1 MSDSVEDRDGS
12 GPDPADVI
20 VVGGRC
26 AGAPVAMLL
35 ARAGLRVRLLERARQ
50 LGDVVSGHMIK
61 SPGTA
66 RLREWGLLGEL
77 LGVPTP
83 AITERTLWVD
93 GEPHPAPPLPA
104 AQAALAPRRSVLDR
118 LLLAAARDA
127 GADVRLGVAV
137 RGVLRRGRARDRRP
151 DQLRRPQGAAGHRR
165 RRAPFRGRPGGR
177 CRLHLA
183 AAARDLRVL
192 HLLGG
197 RGGRRHSRLARTRPV
212 HGPVSHQRPP
222 GTHVL
227 PGPRRRV
234 RRRAARPRRALPA
247 RPARPSAAA
256 PAPAGWGDH
265 RAHPWHRR
273 PAELLPAF
281 GRARVGPRGR
291 CRAPQG
297 PAIAR
302 GIADAFRDAA
312 VLAETVTRHWDDE
325 LDAALTAYERL
336 RDRDARPLAEIN
348 LTIAALDQPGPVLA
362 EHWRTAA
369 ALEQQLAS

>member
-1 MSDSVEDRDGS
+1 MSDSGEDRDGS

-83 AITERTLWVD
+83 AITESTLWVD

-118 LLLAAARDA
+118 LLLTAARDA
-127 GADVRLGVAV
+127 GTDVRLGVTV
-137 RGVLRRGRARDRRP
+137 RGVLRRGE
-151 DQLRRPQGAAGHRR
+151 
-165 RRAPFRGRPGGR
+165 
-177 CRLHLA
+177 
-183 AAARDLRVL
+183 RVT
-192 HLLGG
+192 GVQT
-197 RGGRRHSRLARTRPV
+197 S
-212 HGPVSHQRPP
+212 S
-222 GTHVL
+222 
-227 PGPRRRV
+227 
-234 RRRAARPRRALPA
+234 
-247 RPARPSAAA
+247 
-256 PAPAGWGDH
+256 GDH
-265 RAHPWHRR
+265 RARLVIGADGRHSAVARAVGADYTCLRPPATYAYYTYWTGAEVDGIHAWLEPGLFAGLFPTNDRQVLMFYQAPAAGFADARHAPGERYRR
-273 PAELLPAF
+273 VLHDRPPLRRLLRGGEITERIRGCGDLPSFFRRSA
-281 GRARVGPRGR
+281 GPGW
-291 CRAPQG
+291 ALAG
-297 PAIAR
+297 DAGHHKDPAIAR

-336 RDRDARPLAEIN
+336 RDHDARPLAEIN

-369 ALEQQLAS
+369 TLEQELDS